1 MFIRHFLLAGLL
13 AGASCAQADTVIFT
27 DDFDSTVA
35 ALNKTVFPGG
45 WTVANGTV
53 DVIGTNFI
61 DVFPG
66 NGNYV
71 DLDGSTG
78 DAGELSKSLALTGG
92 LAYTATFSLAGSHRG
107 GTDIVDVM
115 FGTASAS
122 FTLAG
127 ADPFSPSS
135 LVFTPAASGKY
146 TLTFANRGGDNLGAL
161 LDKVSVTVIPEPSGY
176 AMMLAG
182 LAGIGFLGRRRG
194 LQR

>member
-27 DDFDSTVA
+27 DNFDSTA
-35 ALNKTVFPGG
+35 TKLNQTVFPAG

-61 DVFPG
+61 NVFPG

-92 LAYTATFSLAGSHRG
+92 LPYTATFSLAGSHRG
-107 GTDIVDVM
+107 GSDIVDVM

-135 LVFTPAASGKY
+135 LVFTPAASGTY
-146 TLTFANRGGDNLGAL
+146 TLSFANRGGDNVGAL
-161 LDKVSVTVIPEPSGY
+161 LDNVSVSVIPEPSGY

-182 LAGIGFLGRRRG
+182 LAGIGFIGRRRR